1 MAITPELSKILLIS
15 ADILFLVLFLVALN
29 LMYTGKRKIK
39 VFFNI
44 IIIIAAVAW
53 LLQIIGKLDT
63 VINTISELINSI
75 LK

>member
-44 IIIIAAVAW
+44 IIIIAAAAW

>member
-1 MAITPELSKILLIS
+1 MALTPEFSKILLIS
-15 ADILFLVLFLVALN
+15 ADVLFLVLFLVALN

>member
-15 ADILFLVLFLVALN
+15 ADVLFLVLFLVALN

>member
-1 MAITPELSKILLIS
+1 MDPQLTKLLLIS

-44 IIIIAAVAW
+44 IIIIAAAAW
-53 LLQIIGKLDT
+53 LLQILGKLDT
-63 VINTISELINSI
+63 VINTISEWINSI

>member
-1 MAITPELSKILLIS
+1 MDPQLTKLLLIS

-44 IIIIAAVAW
+44 IIIVAAAAW
-53 LLQIIGKLDT
+53 LLQILGKLDT
-63 VINTISELINSI
+63 VINTISEWVNSI
-75 LK
+75 L

>member
-1 MAITPELSKILLIS
+1 MDPQLTKLLLIS

-39 VFFNI
+39 VFLNI
-44 IIIIAAVAW
+44 IIIIAATAW
-53 LLQIIGKLDT
+53 LLQILGKLDT
-63 VINTISELINSI
+63 VINTISEWVNSI

>member
-1 MAITPELSKILLIS
+1 MDPQLTKLLLIS

-44 IIIIAAVAW
+44 IIIVAAAAW

-63 VINTISELINSI
+63 VINTISEWVNSI
-75 LK
+75 L

>member
-39 VFFNI
+39 VFFNVV
-44 IIIIAAVAW
+44 IIIAAAAW
-53 LLQIIGKLDT
+53 LLQIIGKLNT
-63 VINTISELINSI
+63 VINTISVVINSI

>member
-1 MAITPELSKILLIS
+1 MAITPEFSKILLIS

-44 IIIIAAVAW
+44 IIIIAAAAW

>member
-44 IIIIAAVAW
+44 IIIIAATAW

>member
-44 IIIIAAVAW
+44 IIIIAAAAW

-63 VINTISELINSI
+63 VINTISGLINSI

>member
-1 MAITPELSKILLIS
+1 MDPEFTKLLLIS

-44 IIIIAAVAW
+44 IIIIAAAAW

-63 VINTISELINSI
+63 VITTISEWINSI

>member
-44 IIIIAAVAW
+44 IIIVAAAAW

>member
-44 IIIIAAVAW
+44 IIIIAAAAW

-63 VINTISELINSI
+63 VINTISDVINSI

>member
-44 IIIIAAVAW
+44 IIIIAAAAW

-63 VINTISELINSI
+63 VVNTISELINSI

>member
-15 ADILFLVLFLVALN
+15 ADVLFLVLFLVALN

-44 IIIIAAVAW
+44 IIIIAAAAW